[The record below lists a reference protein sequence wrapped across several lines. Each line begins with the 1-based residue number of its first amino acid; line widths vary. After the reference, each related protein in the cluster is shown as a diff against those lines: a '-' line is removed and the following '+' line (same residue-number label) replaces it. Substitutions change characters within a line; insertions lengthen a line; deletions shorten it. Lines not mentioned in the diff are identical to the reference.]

1 MELTITKGATLPP
14 TAWLTQQQIPPLPK
28 YAGELEGVDGES
40 FQDWKDQFELVARV
54 CQWDSQ
60 MELANLVTRLR
71 GQAYAFCRSCSPAT
85 KASYD
90 ALVAELTRRFVPVRI
105 QSVQSSLFYEWKQAT
120 GETVEAYTQDLRKLF
135 NRAYPQKQRG
145 TREAETMAQSVLA
158 SEFAAGLRSAI
169 KMKVAGTE
177 GRFEQL
183 LVKARFEEAK
193 LCDLGDLMPSKSFHK
208 PSPKQPAGGSPQG
221 TQQVATSGRDR
232 GPQARF
238 EGRSKTTGGN
248 RCFHC
253 GDLGHYAK
261 QCPQRGRSKSNKAPG
276 RGCGTTVTQLGMQTE
291 GQQGSPAT
299 PGRVA
304 DLQKH

>member
-1 MELTITKGATLPP
+1 MG
-14 TAWLTQQQIPPLPK
+14 
-28 YAGELEGVDGES
+28 
-40 FQDWKDQFELVARV
+40 WKDQFELVAR
-54 CQWDSQ
+54 WDSQ
-60 MELANLVTRLR
+60 MELATRLR
-71 GQAYAFCRSCSPAT
+71 GQAYAFFRSCSPAT

-90 ALVAELTRRFVPVRI
+90 ALVAELTRRFVPVCI
-105 QSVQSSLFYEWKQAT
+105 QSVQSSLFHERKQAT
-120 GETVEAYTQDLRKLF
+120 GETVDAYAQDLRKLF
-135 NRAYPQKQRG
+135 NRAYPQEQRG
-145 TREAETMAQSVLA
+145 TREAETMVLASVLA

-177 GRFEQL
+177 GSFEQL

-193 LCDLGDLMPSKSFHK
+193 LRDLGDPMPSKSFHK
-208 PSPKQPAGGSPQG
+208 PSPKQSAGGSPQG
-221 TQQVATSGRDR
+221 TQQVASSGRER

-253 GDLGHYAK
+253 GDLGHYVK

-276 RGCGTTVTQLGMQTE
+276 RGRGTTVAQLGMQTE
-291 GQQGSPAT
+291 GQQGPPAT